1 MMTDRHAYRG
11 CDIVQ
16 MGLKACGL
24 TEEIM
29 DGHTGKWTND
39 QTDTDVTYRLRDR
52 SMGRQTNEQVVGT
65 VSRQ

>member
-1 MMTDRHAYRG
+1 
-11 CDIVQ
+11 
-16 MGLKACGL
+16 
-24 TEEIM
+24 M

-52 SMGRQTNEQVVGT
+52 LMGRQTNEQVVGT